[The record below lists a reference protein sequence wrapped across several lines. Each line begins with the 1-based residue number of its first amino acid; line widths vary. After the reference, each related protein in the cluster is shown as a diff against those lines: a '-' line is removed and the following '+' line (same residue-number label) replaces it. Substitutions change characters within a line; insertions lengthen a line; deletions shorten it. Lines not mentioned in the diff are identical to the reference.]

1 MAAGGGRTV
10 EIDAGA
16 GRMLAGMNS
25 ARNEPDDDASPEH
38 TTPDDTFPEG
48 ASPEDSTADD
58 TDDTVPQG
66 ARSPADQS
74 PTEDAPNTADFEL
87 SEEDIAAAEV
97 HQVTPQ
103 RIRDWLKSNGHNY
116 LIRPSG
122 QPAGMWNGSLF
133 TFTATTHVLQI
144 RGQWNRTISIER
156 RTEFMNLINNFH
168 ARNPWPK
175 CLLQVMD
182 DGSMRFT
189 CEIDTPIAHGLSDQQ
204 LTRAMRLGI
213 GSAISLYNR
222 LDKEFPDPLM
232 ASGAA

>member
-1 MAAGGGRTV
+1 MSAGV
-10 EIDAGA
+10 CWQV
-16 GRMLAGMNS
+16 MNS
-25 ARNEPDDDASPEH
+25 AENDSDDDTSAEG
-38 TTPDDTFPEG
+38 TTPG
-48 ASPEDSTADD
+48 NSHAVAD
-58 TDDTVPQG
+58 
-66 ARSPADQS
+66 RSPG
-74 PTEDAPNTADFEL
+74 EDAPNSADFEL

-103 RIRDWLKSNGHNY
+103 RVRDWLKSNGHNY

-133 TFTATTHVLQI
+133 TFTATSHVLQI
-144 RGQWNRTISIER
+144 RGQWNRTVSIER

-189 CEIDTPIAHGLSDQQ
+189 TEMDVPISHGLSEQQ
-204 LTRAMRLGI
+204 LSRAMRLGI
-213 GSAISLYNR
+213 GSSISLYTR

-232 ASGAA
+232 ATGAA